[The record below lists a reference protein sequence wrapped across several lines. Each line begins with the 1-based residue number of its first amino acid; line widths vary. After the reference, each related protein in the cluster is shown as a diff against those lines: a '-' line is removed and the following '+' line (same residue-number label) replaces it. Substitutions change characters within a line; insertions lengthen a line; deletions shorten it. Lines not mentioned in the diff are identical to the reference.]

1 MEPEENL
8 MEMRLPFPKRSTA
21 AQSDGGGISERRK
34 QRLRRDVDRHIE
46 RHLKALGVPRPAGA
60 KQTDGWHFIVLG
72 SAPGRVGV
80 VESGGDLYLHAEAL
94 IMDKLPSDQDL
105 MLPLMRELLEMNATL
120 PEAVRLVIANDC
132 VLAMVNRRVA
142 SLSDA
147 EVANSI
153 DSVMAIADGLDDGFK
168 AKYGGSSRKRGR

>member
-1 MEPEENL
+1 MEVK
-8 MEMRLPFPKRSTA
+8 LPFPSRHTAAESTA
-21 AQSDGGGISERRK
+21 SGISGRRRA
-34 QRLRRDVDRHIE
+34 RLKRGVDRQIE
-46 RHLKALGVPRPAGA
+46 RHLKALGVPRPDGV
-60 KQTDGWHFIVLG
+60 KETDGWHFIVLG

-120 PEAVRLVIANDC
+120 PDAVRLVIANDC
-132 VLAMVNRRVA
+132 VLTMVTRRVA

-147 EVANSI
+147 EVASSI
-153 DSVMAIADGLDDGFK
+153 DSVMALADGLDDGFK
-168 AKYGGSSRKRGR
+168 VKYGGTSRQRAR

>member
-1 MEPEENL
+1 MEL
-8 MEMRLPFPKRSTA
+8 KLPFPKRHTA
-21 AQSDGGGISERRK
+21 AESAGSGISERR
-34 QRLRRDVDRHIE
+34 RAHLRRDVDRHIE
-46 RHLKALGVPRPAGA
+46 RHLKALGVPRPDGA
-60 KQTDGWHFIVLG
+60 KATDGWHFIVLG

-120 PEAVRLVIANDC
+120 PDAVRLVIANDC
-132 VLAMVNRRVA
+132 VLTMVTRRVA

-153 DSVMAIADGLDDGFK
+153 DSVMALADGLDDGFK
-168 AKYGGSSRKRGR
+168 VKYGGTSRQRQR

>member
-1 MEPEENL
+1 MEVK
-8 MEMRLPFPKRSTA
+8 LPFPSRHTA
-21 AQSDGGGISERRK
+21 AESSASGISGRHRERLKRG
-34 QRLRRDVDRHIE
+34 VDRQIE
-46 RHLKALGVPRPAGA
+46 RHLKALGVRRPAGA
-60 KQTDGWHFIVLG
+60 NETDGWHFIVLG

-94 IMDKLPSDQDL
+94 IMDKLPSDGDL

-120 PEAVRLVIANDC
+120 PDAVRLVIANDC
-132 VLAMVNRRVA
+132 VLTMVTRRVA

-153 DSVMAIADGLDDGFK
+153 DSVMALADGLDDGFK
-168 AKYGGSSRKRGR
+168 VKYGGTSRKRER